1 MVVADLGIHV
11 QPTPTQFDTMEVAM
25 LRNWFRKLRMAC
37 IHPQIGHLQM
47 NGGIVG
53 GAFKSIEDV
62 LKDMKVSL
70 RHLPVKV

>member
-1 MVVADLGIHV
+1 MLVADLGVHV
-11 QPTPTQFDTMEVAM
+11 QPTPAQFDTMEVVV
-25 LRNWFRKLRMAC
+25 LRNRFRKLRMAC

-62 LKDMKVSL
+62 LKDMKVSS
-70 RHLPVKV
+70 RHCHFKT